1 MEFLVKLTPHFPDTL
16 TPEELADL
24 LKRERARGV
33 DLLKAEKMTR
43 IWRLPGT
50 SSALLLWE
58 VAGPDELHDSL
69 SSLPVWRY
77 CDVEVTALMQHP
89 LEAMHR
95 ETQMSDDRLK
105 PEPL

>member
-95 ETQMSDDRLK
+95 GTQISNDQLK

>member
-1 MEFLVKLTPHFPDTL
+1 MEFLVKLTPNFPDTL

-95 ETQMSDDRLK
+95 GTQISDDRLK

>member
-95 ETQMSDDRLK
+95 GTQISNDRLK

>member
-95 ETQMSDDRLK
+95 GTQISDNRLK

>member
-16 TPEELADL
+16 TPEQLTDL

-95 ETQMSDDRLK
+95 GTQISDDRLK